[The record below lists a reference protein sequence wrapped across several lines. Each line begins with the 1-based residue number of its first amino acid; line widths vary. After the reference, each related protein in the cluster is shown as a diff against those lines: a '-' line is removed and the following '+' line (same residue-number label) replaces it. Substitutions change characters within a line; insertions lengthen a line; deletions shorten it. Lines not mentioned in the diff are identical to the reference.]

1 MNRVHVGL
9 IALLGAVALAAPG
22 LAQTGDNVACYTV
35 RDSAK
40 RGAFTLTVTNA
51 GVTQS
56 CRVTVPARLGCLATQ
71 VSNVVPTPPGDGP
84 SPGATADLLC
94 YLLVC
99 PRPFPPAV
107 QMTDGLGGQRVVR
120 FKRSQL
126 LCAPAIRGPATS
138 VSSTTTTTTPPGPC
152 DFNSSDRKCEGTC
165 GNGGHCSAVASGG
178 ACECRTTACGDAS
191 SPSCDGFCTPDA
203 ACLFTV
209 TGCSCV
215 SIP

>member
-1 MNRVHVGL
+1 
-9 IALLGAVALAAPG
+9 
-22 LAQTGDNVACYTV
+22 
-35 RDSAK
+35 
-40 RGAFTLTVTNA
+40 
-51 GVTQS
+51 
-56 CRVTVPARLGCLATQ
+56 
-71 VSNVVPTPPGDGP
+71 
-84 SPGATADLLC
+84 
-94 YLLVC
+94 
-99 PRPFPPAV
+99 
-107 QMTDGLGGQRVVR
+107 MTDGLGGQRVVR

-203 ACLFTV
+203 ARSEEHTSELQSRPHLVCRLLLEKKKALRHQITE
-209 TGCSCV
+209 CV
-215 SIP
+215 AR

>member
-35 RDSAK
+35 RDRAK

-56 CRVTVPARLGCLATQ
+56 CRVTMPARLGCLATQ

-99 PRPFPPAV
+99 PRPFPRTPLATANRRTRHV
-107 QMTDGLGGQRVVR
+107 RRRIHLLDRHPRRGG
-120 FKRSQL
+120 
-126 LCAPAIRGPATS
+126 G
-138 VSSTTTTTTPPGPC
+138 
-152 DFNSSDRKCEGTC
+152 
-165 GNGGHCSAVASGG
+165 
-178 ACECRTTACGDAS
+178 
-191 SPSCDGFCTPDA
+191 
-203 ACLFTV
+203 
-209 TGCSCV
+209 
-215 SIP
+215 